1 MEERTGSG
9 FPTAGTS
16 PSGTSGLSTLEA
28 TERSDVHEHAGFRE
42 QASTKARD
50 FASEGKEKAR
60 RLGAM
65 AKERAVKKAESRKSH
80 LASELDNFA
89 GTLEE
94 VSRTL
99 ESRGD
104 ETQKKLVD
112 RGAKLVRQASRQ
124 LRERSTEE
132 ILDAAERELKRR
144 PGIAMAGAFAL
155 GFLGLRM
162 LRS

>member
-1 MEERTGSG
+1 
-9 FPTAGTS
+9 
-16 PSGTSGLSTLEA
+16 
-28 TERSDVHEHAGFRE
+28 
-42 QASTKARD
+42 
-50 FASEGKEKAR
+50 
-60 RLGAM
+60 M